1 MSRPVNDG
9 AGGGEPPSG
18 SRGKG
23 FLSLFS
29 RRRGEPGLRHSI
41 AALVKEADDAAGSE
55 GEPGSSELDRQERAL
70 LANVLRLRG
79 ITADDVM
86 IPRADI
92 VAMPVDISLDE
103 ALDMMRRENHSR
115 MPVYRAQLDDIVGM
129 IHVKDLIAYVGT
141 SEAFRMEP
149 LLRQPLMV
157 APQLPV
163 LDLLLQMRQRH
174 VHLALVIDEYG
185 GIDGLVTIEDL
196 IETIVGDIS
205 DEHDEPTVNM
215 MRDRPDGTLDVDAR
229 TPVAAFEEKVGPVL
243 TREEREAE
251 IETVGGLVFRL
262 AGHVPTRGE
271 VVTHEG
277 GMVFRILDSDARHIR
292 RVRVR
297 LPPREGPQPPPAVQ
311 AGRP

>member
-9 AGGGEPPSG
+9 AGGAEPPSG

-29 RRRGEPGLRHSI
+29 RRRAEQGLRHSI

-163 LDLLLQMRQRH
+163 LALLLQMRQRH
-174 VHLALVIDEYG
+174 VHRALVIGAYG

-297 LPPREGPQPPPAVQ
+297 LPPREGPQQPPAVQ

>member
-1 MSRPVNDG
+1 MSRNGSEP
-9 AGGGEPPSG
+9 GGEPPSG

-29 RRRGEPGLRHSI
+29 RKRGEQGLRHSI
-41 AALVKEADDAAGSE
+41 AALVKEADDAAGDE
-55 GEPGSSELDRQERAL
+55 ADPRSSELDRQERAL

-103 ALDMMRRENHSR
+103 ALAMMRRENHSR
-115 MPVYRAQLDDIVGM
+115 MPVYREQLDDIVGM

-229 TPVAAFEEKVGPVL
+229 TPVAAFEEKVGPIL

-271 VVTHEG
+271 VVTHES
-277 GMVFRILDSDARHIR
+277 GMVFRILDADARHIR

-297 LPPREGPQPPPAVQ
+297 LPPPEAPPAT
-311 AGRP
+311 

>member
-1 MSRPVNDG
+1 MSTTEQNVST
-9 AGGGEPPSG
+9 SG
-18 SRGKG
+18 DESSNGRHKRG
-23 FLSLFS
+23 LFS
-29 RRRGEPGLRHSI
+29 FLGRKREQQGVRHSI
-41 AALVKEADDAAGSE
+41 AALVQEAAEAGDNGDE
-55 GEPGSSELDRQERAL
+55 APELDRQERAL
-70 LANVLRLRG
+70 IANILRLRE
-79 ITADDVM
+79 TSADDVM
-86 IPRADI
+86 VPRADI
-92 VAMPVDISLDE
+92 VAMPADISRDD
-103 ALDMMRRENHSR
+103 ALAMMRRENHSR
-115 MPVYRAQLDDIVGM
+115 MPVYRGQLDDIIGM

-163 LDLLLQMRQRH
+163 LDLLLQMRLRH

-215 MRDRPDGTLDVDAR
+215 MRERPDGTLDVDAR

-271 VVTHEG
+271 IVTHES

-292 RVRVR
+292 HVRVR
-297 LPPREGPQPPPAVQ
+297 LPPREAAAQPA
-311 AGRP
+311 

>member
-1 MSRPVNDG
+1 MSRNGSAP
-9 AGGGEPPSG
+9 GGEPRSG

-29 RRRGEPGLRHSI
+29 RKRGEQGLRHSI
-41 AALVKEADDAAGSE
+41 AALVKEADDAAGDE
-55 GEPGSSELDRQERAL
+55 ADPRSSELDRQERAL

-103 ALDMMRRENHSR
+103 ALAMMRRENHSR
-115 MPVYRAQLDDIVGM
+115 MPVYREQLDDIVGM

-229 TPVAAFEEKVGPVL
+229 TPVAAFEEKVGPIL

-271 VVTHEG
+271 VVTHES
-277 GMVFRILDSDARHIR
+277 GMVFRILDADARHIR

-297 LPPREGPQPPPAVQ
+297 LPPPEAPPAT
-311 AGRP
+311 

>member
-1 MSRPVNDG
+1 MSRPNTD
-9 AGGGEPPSG
+9 AGGGAEPPSG
-18 SRGKG
+18 SRGRG

-29 RRRGEPGLRHSI
+29 RKRGEQGLRHSI
-41 AALVKEADDAAGSE
+41 AALVKEADEAAGSE
-55 GEPGSSELDRQERAL
+55 GDDPRSSELDRQERAL

-103 ALDMMRRENHSR
+103 ALAMMRRENHSR
-115 MPVYRAQLDDIVGM
+115 MPVYREQLDDIVGM

-163 LDLLLQMRQRH
+163 LDLLLQMRLRH

-215 MRDRPDGTLDVDAR
+215 MRDRPDGTIDVDAR
-229 TPVAAFEEKVGPVL
+229 TPVAAFEEKVGQIL
-243 TREEREAE
+243 TRDEREAE

-271 VVTHEG
+271 IVTHES
-277 GMVFRILDSDARHIR
+277 GMVFRTLDSDARHIR
-292 RVRVR
+292 HVRVR
-297 LPPREGPQPPPAVQ
+297 LPPAEAPQPA
-311 AGRP
+311 

>member
-1 MSRPVNDG
+1 MSRPSS
-9 AGGGEPPSG
+9 AAEPG
-18 SRGKG
+18 STTPPPRGRG
-23 FLSLFS
+23 FLSLFG
-29 RRRGEPGLRHSI
+29 RRRNSDQGLRHSI
-41 AALVKEADDAAGSE
+41 AALVKEADAAADDTTDST
-55 GEPGSSELDRQERAL
+55 PSELDRQERAL

-92 VAMPVDISLDE
+92 VAMPASISLDE
-103 ALDMMRRENHSR
+103 ALAMMRRENHSR
-115 MPVYRAQLDDIVGM
+115 MPVYRDQLDDIVGM
-129 IHVKDLIAYVGT
+129 IHVKDLIAYLGT
-141 SEAFRMEP
+141 SEAFSIEP

-163 LDLLLQMRQRH
+163 LDLLLQMRLRH

-205 DEHDEPTVNM
+205 DEHDEPTVAMLQERN
-215 MRDRPDGTLDVDAR
+215 DGTFDVDAR
-229 TPVAAFEEKVGPVL
+229 LPIAQFELRTGPIL
-243 TREEREAE
+243 TQDEREAE

-271 VVTHEG
+271 VVTHESG
-277 GMVFRILDSDARHIR
+277 TVFRILDADARHIR
-292 RVRVR
+292 KLRVRPVADPQA
-297 LPPREGPQPPPAVQ
+297 PPTAEAQK
-311 AGRP
+311 

>member
-9 AGGGEPPSG
+9 AGGAEPPSG

-29 RRRGEPGLRHSI
+29 RRRAEQGLRHSI

>member
-1 MSRPVNDG
+1 MSRNGSEP
-9 AGGGEPPSG
+9 GGEPPSG

-29 RRRGEPGLRHSI
+29 RKRGEQGLRHSI
-41 AALVKEADDAAGSE
+41 AALVKEADDAAGDE
-55 GEPGSSELDRQERAL
+55 ADPRSSELDRQERAL

-103 ALDMMRRENHSR
+103 ALAMMRRENHSR
-115 MPVYRAQLDDIVGM
+115 MPVYREQLDDIVGM

-229 TPVAAFEEKVGPVL
+229 TPVAAFEEKVGPIL

-271 VVTHEG
+271 VVTHES
-277 GMVFRILDSDARHIR
+277 GMVFRILDADARHIR

-297 LPPREGPQPPPAVQ
+297 LPPPEAPSAT
-311 AGRP
+311 